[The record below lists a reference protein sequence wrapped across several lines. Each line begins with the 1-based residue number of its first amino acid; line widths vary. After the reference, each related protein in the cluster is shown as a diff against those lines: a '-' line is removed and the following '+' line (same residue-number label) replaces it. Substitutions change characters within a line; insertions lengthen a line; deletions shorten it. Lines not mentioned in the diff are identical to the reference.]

1 VSAADPLSVAW
12 TVSQTLEHLGVVH
25 TIGGSL
31 AASFAG
37 EPRSTIDVGVVAAI
51 EDFHVDHLVEALSDS
66 F

>member
-1 VSAADPLSVAW
+1 MDGLADA
-12 TVSQTLEHLGVVH
+12 EHLGVVH

-37 EPRSTIDVGVVAAI
+37 EPRSTIDVDVVAAI